1 MRNYLIMNLNNEDEC
16 FLEIL
21 NELKTKINYLSYKLN
36 YPEANTDLIISLL
49 KTFRN
54 LDKSRFHRNIDL
66 LNYSKKC
73 LNNSAI
79 KLYYSQKKYNDVF
92 INYPE
97 PENLI
102 DADYSFND
110 LEFSDIFF
118 YDLLSCL
125 NQKEKNIIFKK
136 FKLQLSDAEIAKQNS
151 VSRQAINKSKRI
163 ALEKLKKNLVS

>member
-1 MRNYLIMNLNNEDEC
+1 MTKYLTMNLKNEDEC
-16 FLEIL
+16 FLEVL
-21 NELKTKINYLSYKLN
+21 NELKNKIDYLSYKLN

-49 KTFRN
+49 KVFRS
-54 LDKSRFHRNIDL
+54 LDKSKFHKNIDL
-66 LNYSKKC
+66 LNYLKKC

-79 KLYYSQKKYNDVF
+79 KLYYSQKKYNDIF
-92 INYPE
+92 TYYPE

-102 DADYSFND
+102 ATDYSFND

-125 NQKEKNIIFKK
+125 NHKEKNIIFKK
-136 FKLQLSDAEIAKQNS
+136 FKLQLSDAEIAKQTA

-163 ALEKLKKNLVS
+163 ALEKLKKNLIS